1 MEADP
6 QVGAANR
13 AHWLREEELLAER
26 TQQAMFP
33 GGQKAIDKLA
43 RQNKQPVR
51 QLIEKLIDPGT
62 TFLELGMLAGFGVN
76 YPDIADLPCGGVVT
90 GIGKVHG
97 NWTMVVANDSRVK
110 AGTYF
115 PITLRKHLRA
125 QAVAESCGLN
135 TVYIADSGGAFL
147 PMQSEVFPDDGH
159 FGSMFYNMC
168 RLSARGLKQI
178 TLSTGGNTAG
188 GAYIV
193 FLACESVMIHQMSY
207 SFLGG
212 PPLVKAA
219 LGEEVTAEDL
229 GGGYVHTHVSG
240 GADHLCQTQEE
251 AVERVRE
258 ILAHEPAQRIHADR
272 RQETPPAFPTD
283 GLYDILPDNIYR
295 AVDARAVIARIA
307 DAYPFRE
314 YKKDYAPGRGENIVC
329 GKIFLK
335 GIPVGVVA
343 SNHNG
348 IIFHQAA
355 QKATEFIIRCGKDK
369 TPLLF
374 LQNSPGYMVGTES
387 EHAGIGKYGANMV
400 RAVSNVAVPR
410 IQLVIGPDHGAA
422 NYGMC
427 GRAYRPHFLFS
438 TMRARTSVMSGQSAA
453 FVLLTLE
460 KRNRKVRGE
469 EMTQAQEAA
478 FRERMMAK
486 YDGEAHPFYCAS
498 RLFTD
503 GVLRLGEVRDVLA
516 TAFEISLLQPTPDTV
531 LGNFRL

>member
-1 MEADP
+1 MGEVDHAM
-6 QVGAANR
+6 AENR
-13 AHWLREEELLAER
+13 AHWLKEEEALARRMEA
-26 TQQAMFP
+26 AMFP
-33 GGQKAIDKLA
+33 GGEKAIEKLA
-43 RQNKQPVR
+43 KQNKQPVR
-51 QLIEKLIDPGT
+51 SLIQKLIDPGT
-62 TFLELGMLAGFGVN
+62 LFVELGTLAGFGMH
-76 YPDIADLPCGGVVT
+76 YPEAEDVPCGGVVT

-97 NWTMVVANDSRVK
+97 NWTMIVANDSRVK

-115 PITLRKHLRA
+115 PITLKKHLRA
-125 QAVAESCGLN
+125 QAIAESCGLN
-135 TVYIADSGGAFL
+135 VVYIADSGGAFL
-147 PMQSEVFPDDGH
+147 PMQDEVFPDDGH

-168 RLSARGLKQI
+168 RLSAQGLKQI

-193 FLACESVMIHQMSY
+193 FLACESIMIHQMSY

-229 GGGYVHTHVSG
+229 GGGRVHTQISG
-240 GADHLCQTQEE
+240 GADHLCRTQDE
-251 AVERVRE
+251 AIERVRE
-258 ILAHEPAQRIHADR
+258 ILGHEPAQRLHLDR
-272 RQETPPAFPTD
+272 RPEVAPYYPGD
-283 GLYDILPDNIYR
+283 GLYDILPANIYR
-295 AVDARAVIARIA
+295 AIDARLVIAHLA
-307 DAYPFRE
+307 DGVPFRE
-314 YKKDYAPGRGENIVC
+314 YKPDYAPGRGDNILC

-343 SNHNG
+343 SNNNG
-348 IIFHQAA
+348 IIFHQSA
-355 QKATEFIIRCGKDK
+355 QKATEFIIRCAKDK

-374 LQNSPGYMVGTES
+374 IQNSPGYMVGTES
-387 EHAGIGKYGANMV
+387 EHAGIGKQGANMV
-400 RAVSNVAVPR
+400 RAVSNARVPR

-460 KRNRKVRGE
+460 KRNRKLKGE
-469 EMTQAQEAA
+469 EMGPQEAEA
-478 FRERMMAK
+478 FRQRMMEK
-486 YDGEAHPFYCAS
+486 YDGEAHPFYCSA

-503 GVLRLGEVRDVLA
+503 GVLRFAEIRDTLA
-516 TAFEISLLQPTPDTV
+516 TALEISLLKPVPETV
-531 LGNFRL
+531 LGNFRF